1 MLTPFVTAQHFV
13 FGFNQI
19 TIEGSKI
26 NFSLS
31 MKSVNLPTKTC
42 VVSQKMSSIHCVAWV
57 ETGMR
62 VRGGAEERWE
72 GRGKLVGV
80 RRSGRG
86 EYSSGLAHGDTQG
99 GCGLSSCPVMLE
111 QRG

>member
-1 MLTPFVTAQHFV
+1 MC
-13 FGFNQI
+13 GF
-19 TIEGSKI
+19 TE
-26 NFSLS
+26 
-31 MKSVNLPTKTC
+31 
-42 VVSQKMSSIHCVAWV
+42 MSSIHCVAWV

-99 GCGLSSCPVMLE
+99 GCALSSCPVMLGQTGGE
-111 QRG
+111 TSLSSPLLAYERLVSSFCSNMTGQVESPHPPCVKHTLN